1 MEDPNQETKSSINS
15 EDHPIR
21 RADYRLEQLDDE
33 LLLYHPSETKILYLN
48 QSASLVWGL
57 CDGEHSVAEIVQ
69 LLNRAYP
76 EAAASIP
83 DDVHAALVEFLQA
96 GCIELRSGKQA

>member
-1 MEDPNQETKSSINS
+1 MEDPNQEIRSSITS
-15 EDHPIR
+15 EARPIR
-21 RADYRLEQLDDE
+21 QADYRLEQLDDE

-69 LLNRAYP
+69 LLSQAYP

-83 DDVHAALVEFLQA
+83 DDVHAALAEFLHN
-96 GCIELRSGKQA
+96 GCIELRTSQ